1 MFFYIFSNLPRF
13 QNMHAYRV
21 TKETDIFEFVHTSDP
36 AIPGPPRV
44 PETYQ
49 VSKELV
55 SYLETLVAFT
65 PYYKADDPRMSGKM
79 EAFYAKAMERYKP
92 YTYKEFHEYISR
104 KMTNFF
110 KKHVPPDADVDEE
123 DKAGSGAEGN
133 VVHVG
138 ALDADAIVILC
149 RYRLEDDGEEVP
161 GTRDKDYLLGQDEAT
176 AEDDAAAVKAATER
190 RRPSAGAA
198 APAAEGAPAAEAAA
212 APAAPTP
219 A

>member
-36 AIPGPPRV
+36 DIPGPPRV
-44 PETYQ
+44 RETYQ

-55 SYLETLVAFT
+55 SYLETLAAFT
-65 PYYKADDPRMSGKM
+65 LYYKADDPRMSGKM

-123 DKAGSGAEGN
+123 DKAGSGADGD

-138 ALDADAIVILC
+138 PLDADAAIVIPR
-149 RYRLEDDGEEVP
+149 RYSLDDDGEEVA
-161 GTRDKDYLLGQDEAT
+161 GTRDEDVLLGRDEAT

-190 RRPSAGAA
+190 HSSAAG
-198 APAAEGAPAAEAAA
+198 EGAPAAETAA
-212 APAAPTP
+212 APAAPAP